1 MDTLLTFD
9 LPNEVPTEGS
19 LFAVSEAEME
29 RIAQACV
36 DQAVAHWVAKTRESF
51 EAGMR
56 AGYQRGFVAGSSIRG
71 LKARKVVVRGPDG
84 RIAGLTEE
92 VAIEQ

>member
-1 MDTLLTFD
+1 MELSFE
-9 LPNEVPTEGS
+9 LPNETPTEGS
-19 LFAVSEAEME
+19 LFAVTEAEME

-36 DQAVAHWVAKTRESF
+36 DQAVAHWVGKARESF

-56 AGYQRGFVAGSSIRG
+56 AGYQRGFLAGSSIRG
-71 LKARKVVVRGPDG
+71 LKASKVVVRGPDG

-92 VAIEQ
+92 FAIEL